1 MTFLPVDAGL
11 TGLIVQWLLFG
22 ACALLILAAGPRLTR
37 NAEIIAAKKGL
48 SDDWIGL
55 ILLASITS
63 LPELAAGISS
73 VSIARA
79 PQIAVGAVFGSC
91 VFNLVMLVV
100 LDFAVRGES
109 VYRRARQ
116 GHILSAGFGIMLI
129 GFAGLSMMV
138 GGLGIIP
145 AIGHFS
151 AASLMIILF
160 YVVATRAIY
169 NYEAK
174 IQDSTAQ
181 KVAKEPSAVSL
192 STAQMWVLVAAV
204 AILAGGSMLPVIGAT
219 IADQM
224 GMGRGFVGT
233 IFVAAATSLP
243 ELAVSLAALRQGSV
257 NMAIANLLGSN
268 LFNILILAVE
278 DGLYL
283 DGPLLDSAAPIHGAT
298 AMAAMVMS
306 GVVIIGLLY
315 RPQTRLF
322 RAVGWISITLF
333 TVYLVNIYIIYISSI

>member
-1 MTFLPVDAGL
+1 MILVPDGAGL
-11 TGLIVQWLLFG
+11 TALILQWLLFG
-22 ACALLILAAGPRLTR
+22 ACALLILAAGPKLTR

-129 GFAGLSMMV
+129 GFAGLSMIV

-151 AASLMIILF
+151 TASLVIMLF

-169 NYEAK
+169 SYEAK
-174 IQDSTAQ
+174 MQDSAAQ
-181 KVAKEPSAVSL
+181 KVAQEPSAVSL
-192 STAQMWVLVAAV
+192 STAQMWVAAAAV
-204 AILAGGSMLPVIGAT
+204 AILAGGLMLPVVGAT

-268 LFNILILAVE
+268 LFNILILAIE

-283 DGPLLDSAAPIHGAT
+283 DGPLPDSAAPIHGAT

-315 RPQTRLF
+315 RSQTRLF

-333 TVYLVNIYIIYISSI
+333 TVYLVNVYIIYISSI

>member
-1 MTFLPVDAGL
+1 MALL
-11 TGLIVQWLLFG
+11 VQWMLFG
-22 ACALLILAAGPRLTR
+22 ACALLILAAGPKLTR
-37 NAEIIAAKKGL
+37 NAEIIAAKRGL

-63 LPELAAGISS
+63 LPELAAGVSS

-116 GHILSAGFGIMLI
+116 GHILSAGFGIMMI
-129 GFAGLSMMV
+129 GFAALSMMV
-138 GGLGIIP
+138 GSLGITP

-151 AASLMIILF
+151 TASLIVVLL

-169 NYEAK
+169 NYEAQ
-174 IQDSTAQ
+174 IRDSAAQ
-181 KVAKEPSAVSL
+181 KAAKEPSGASL
-192 STAQMWVLVAAV
+192 SKAQIWVLGAAA
-204 AILAGGSMLPVIGAT
+204 AILIGGSLLPVAGAN

-224 GMGRGFVGT
+224 GIGRSFVGT

-243 ELAVSLAALRQGSV
+243 ELAVSMAALRQGSV

-268 LFNILILAVE
+268 LFNILILAIE
-278 DGLYL
+278 DALYFE
-283 DGPLLDSAAPIHGAT
+283 GPLLESASPIHGAT
-298 AMAAMVMS
+298 AVAAMVMS

-315 RPQTRLF
+315 RPETRLF
-322 RAVGWISITLF
+322 RTVGWISIALF
-333 TVYLVNIYIIYISSI
+333 TIYILNAYIMYLGSI

>member
-1 MTFLPVDAGL
+1 MMA
-11 TGLIVQWLLFG
+11 LILQWVLFG
-22 ACALLILAAGPRLTR
+22 ACALLILVAGPKLTQ
-37 NAEIIAAKKGL
+37 NAEIIAAKRGL

-73 VSIARA
+73 VSIADA
-79 PQIAVGAVFGSC
+79 PDIAVGAVFGSC

-116 GHILSAGFGIMLI
+116 AHILSAGFGIMLL
-129 GFAGLSMMV
+129 GLAGLTIMV
-138 GGLGIIP
+138 GGLGISP
-145 AIGHFS
+145 TVYHFS
-151 AASLMIILF
+151 AASLVIVLLYFI
-160 YVVATRAIY
+160 ATRAIY
-169 NYEAK
+169 NYEAN
-174 IQDSTAQ
+174 IRESAAQ
-181 KVAKEPSAVSL
+181 EAVKAPSAASL
-192 STAQMWVLVAAV
+192 SEAQFWVLGAAV
-204 AILAGGSMLPVIGAT
+204 AILIGGLLLPVLGAN
-219 IADQM
+219 IADKM
-224 GMGRGFVGT
+224 GIGRSFVGT
-233 IFVAAATSLP
+233 VLVAAATSLP

-268 LFNILILAVE
+268 LFNILILAIE
-278 DGLYL
+278 DGLYF
-283 DGPLLDSAAPIHGAT
+283 DGPLLDSASPIHGAT

-322 RAVGWISITLF
+322 RTVGWISIALF
-333 TVYLVNIYIIYISSI
+333 TVYLVNVYIMYISST